1 MRYALHPIDE
11 EKLASLAK
19 AFYQAYRVCGT
30 VRMTFGIRGI
40 ADSDGN
46 SVIDVYLSPHDA
58 QARFALSQEERACH
72 LQFLEAMVPARLMG
86 YAFTLKLS
94 PLSADQVQV
103 ETLNVS
109 SPLAAGPASC

>member
-1 MRYALHPIDE
+1 MRHALHPIDE

-46 SVIDVYLSPHDA
+46 SVIDVYLKPQDP
-58 QARFALSQEERACH
+58 QAEFALNQEGQACH
-72 LQFLEAMVPARLMG
+72 LQFLESMVPARLMG
-86 YAFTLKLS
+86 YAFTLKLT
-94 PLSADQVQV
+94 PLSGAQVRV
-103 ETLNVS
+103 ETLKVS
-109 SPLAAGPASC
+109 SPLAYGPAS